1 MTTAFIEQSAS
12 GAAAPRATARPASGK
27 PIGTA
32 GVGVRFESLA
42 KRYNDLY
49 AVDGVNL
56 DVAPGEFLSILG
68 PSGSGKTTVLMLIA
82 GFVSPSS
89 GRLLLGDQDISRIP
103 PHKRDIGVVF
113 QNYALFPHLDVR
125 RNVAFPLEVR
135 KVAKDEIT
143 RRVAWALERVHMSQY
158 ADRRVSQLSGGQ
170 QQRVALARAIVFEPR
185 ALLMDE
191 PLAALDRNLRVD
203 MQQEIRSLQR
213 SLGQTVIYVTH
224 DQEEALNL
232 SDRVAVMDHGRLQ
245 QVDTPKNLYL
255 RPANPFVAGFFG
267 EANLF
272 RGNAEAGAFVTE
284 SGARLPLARSARGK
298 AVLCVRP
305 EMIVFGDKQKDGF
318 PNLEGTV
325 VETRFQ
331 GSILRISLRTPLGPI
346 MAVRHINTTD
356 DAPPEGTRLT
366 FGWDPELGHLMVQ
379 E

>member
-1 MTTAFIEQSAS
+1 MTLSTSAASAGTSAKGDS
-12 GAAAPRATARPASGK
+12 GTGPAAG
-27 PIGTA
+27 G
-32 GVGVRFESLA
+32 GVGVSFDKLS
-42 KRYNDLY
+42 KKYGNTH
-49 AVDGVNL
+49 AVDGFDL
-56 DVAPGEFLSILG
+56 TVAPSEFLSILG

-82 GFVSPSS
+82 GFVSPTS
-89 GRLLLGDQDISRIP
+89 GRLLLGDEDISRIP
-103 PHKRDIGVVF
+103 PYKRNIGVVF

-135 KVAKDEIT
+135 GLSQDEI
-143 RRVAWALERVHMSQY
+143 RRKVAWALDRVHMGQF
-158 ADRRVSQLSGGQ
+158 ADRRISQLSGGQ

-203 MQQEIRSLQR
+203 MQHEIRSLQR

-232 SDRVAVMDHGRLQ
+232 SDRVAVMNHGRLQ
-245 QVDTPKNLYL
+245 QVDAPKNLYL

-267 EANLF
+267 EANLI
-272 RGNAEAGAFVTE
+272 RGSAERGVFTTE
-284 SGARLPLARSARGK
+284 HGVRLPVTGNVSGE

-305 EMIVFGDKQKDGF
+305 EMVVFGEPQQPDF
-318 PNLEGTV
+318 PMLQGKV
-325 VETRFQ
+325 VETRYR
-331 GSILRISLRTPLGPI
+331 GSVLHIVLDTPLGPI
-346 MAVRHINTTD
+346 RSVQHINTTNTEP
-356 DAPPEGTRLT
+356 AEGTIMQ

>member
-1 MTTAFIEQSAS
+1 MTIATSAASGETTARSDAN
-12 GAAAPRATARPASGK
+12 TV
-27 PIGTA
+27 IGRG
-32 GVGVRFESLA
+32 GVGVRFEKLS
-42 KRYNDLY
+42 KRYGDFDAVNGFDL
-49 AVDGVNL
+49 N
-56 DVAPGEFLSILG
+56 VAPGEFLSILG

-82 GFVSPSS
+82 GFVSASS
-89 GRLLLGDQDISRIP
+89 GRLFLGDQDISKIP
-103 PHKRDIGVVF
+103 PYKRDIGVVF

-135 KVAKDEIT
+135 GIAKDEIN
-143 RRVAWALERVHMSQY
+143 RKVDWALERVHMSQFSG
-158 ADRRVSQLSGGQ
+158 RRISQLSGGQ

-203 MQQEIRSLQR
+203 MQNEIRSLQR

-267 EANLF
+267 EANLI
-272 RGNAEAGAFVTE
+272 RGRAARGVFTTD
-284 SGARLPLARSARGK
+284 GGTRLPIAGNIDGA

-305 EMIVFGDKQKDGF
+305 EMIVLGDAPRPDF
-318 PNLEGTV
+318 PTLEGKV
-325 VETRFQ
+325 LETRYR
-331 GSILRISLRTPLGPI
+331 GSILHIALETPLGPI
-346 MAVRHINTTD
+346 NAVQHINTTR
-356 DAPPEGTRLT
+356 DAPAEGTSLR
-366 FGWDPELGHLMVQ
+366 FSWDPELGHLMVQ

>member
-1 MTTAFIEQSAS
+1 MSETGKQR
-12 GAAAPRATARPASGK
+12 GAAIDLSAVSKAYGSFRALDD
-27 PIGTA
+27 I
-32 GVGVRFESLA
+32 SLHIE
-42 KRYNDLY
+42 
-49 AVDGVNL
+49 
-56 DVAPGEFLSILG
+56 PGEFMTLLG
-68 PSGSGKTTVLMLIA
+68 PSGSGKTTTLNVVA
-82 GFVSPSS
+82 GFTEVSAGSLQVG
-89 GRLLLGDQDISRIP
+89 GRSVVGVP
-103 PHKRDIGVVF
+103 AHKRNIGVVF
-113 QNYALFPHLDVR
+113 QHYALFPHMTVG
-125 RNVAFPLEVR
+125 RNVAYPLSLRGIARAEREARVKRALDMVR
-135 KVAKDEIT
+135 
-143 RRVAWALERVHMSQY
+143 M
-158 ADRRVSQLSGGQ
+158 ADFAHRYPSELSGGQ

-203 MQQEIRSLQR
+203 MQHEIRSLQR

-232 SDRVAVMDHGRLQ
+232 SDRVAVMDHGKLQ

-284 SGARLPLARSARGK
+284 GGARLPLARSARGK

-305 EMIVFGDKQKDGF
+305 EMIVFGDKQKEGF
-318 PNLEGTV
+318 PSLEGTV